1 MRIIIILIL
10 ATVAYVQNDK
20 LEVLTKQYQELL
32 IDCNKQTNF

>member
-10 ATVAYVQNDK
+10 ATVVYVQNDK
-20 LEVLTKQYQELL
+20 LEVLAKQYQELL